1 MNGHTRPLSPHL
13 QIYRWQINM
22 LLSSLHRITGL
33 LLSLGAVVL
42 AVWLL
47 ALASGP
53 EAYAGVQAVLASP
66 VLKVLYAAWAYCLF
80 FHMANGIRHLAWD
93 IGYGFARDRIRS
105 SGWTVIIASLAATA
119 LFAAVAIV

>member
-1 MNGHTRPLSPHL
+1 MDGHARPLSPHL
-13 QIYRWQINM
+13 QVYRWQITM
-22 LLSSLHRITGL
+22 WLSSLHRITGL

-53 EAYAGVQAVLASP
+53 EAYEEVRGTLASP
-66 VLKVLYAAWAYCLF
+66 VLKALYVVWSFCLF
-80 FHMANGIRHLAWD
+80 FHMANGVRHLAWD
-93 IGYGFARDRIRS
+93 VGFGFGRASIRS
-105 SGWTVIIASLAATA
+105 SGWTVVVVSLAATA